1 MKTQLFN
8 FNNAAQV
15 RTMRD
20 ENGEFWF
27 AAKDSCNALGYTK
40 YRDAIAQHVEPEE
53 RVSISVDTLGGKQK
67 MTFVNESGLY
77 ALIFGS
83 GKPEAKV
90 FRKWVTSQVLPAL
103 RKTGNYSLQNL
114 LLPAPSQWTK
124 TFPDE
129 FMRQVLKLYG
139 YEFDRKKGTPSF
151 VGHFINKYVYNT
163 LDRQMAKAL
172 KEARARYA
180 TDNNLA
186 PERVDEV
193 AFLHQFLG
201 SDGKEALREQLIS
214 VQTLAAN
221 APTIESFDASFG
233 RVFAHRNQLQ
243 MRLN

>member
-1 MKTQLFN
+1 
-8 FNNAAQV
+8 
-15 RTMRD
+15 MRD

-124 TFPDE
+124 TFPE
-129 FMRQVLKLYG
+129 N
-139 YEFDRKKGTPSF
+139 SC
-151 VGHFINKYVYNT
+151 
-163 LDRQMAKAL
+163 
-172 KEARARYA
+172 
-180 TDNNLA
+180 
-186 PERVDEV
+186 
-193 AFLHQFLG
+193 
-201 SDGKEALREQLIS
+201 GKS
-214 VQTLAAN
+214 
-221 APTIESFDASFG
+221 
-233 RVFAHRNQLQ
+233 
-243 MRLN
+243 